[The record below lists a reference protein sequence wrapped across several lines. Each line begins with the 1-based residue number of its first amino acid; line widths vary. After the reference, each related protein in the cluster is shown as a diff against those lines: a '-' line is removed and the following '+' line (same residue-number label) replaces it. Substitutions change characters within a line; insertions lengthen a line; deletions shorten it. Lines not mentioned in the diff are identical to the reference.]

1 MIAKIKTKNSIYN
14 SIVFGFLGKGWGTK
28 AIVMSEDN
36 SKLEIIKFWDTNRHV
51 FIIDSSQEEWIKKHN
66 FEGYDWIYKNLKK
79 RLFNVSINSEG
90 IIENCIKMQS
100 QIKVD
105 DWHLIKDKNDIK
117 NLDEASLNFHDA
129 YVENIST
136 DDDKTIINFS
146 TWDCNIV
153 LELTGKVETNLNIDY
168 GRGNVVGGYLD
179 VITESNMFFEKGFVY
194 WVNSVNVK
202 TSKDIFADNFNRYF
216 KAQNIRW
223 RIII

>member
-1 MIAKIKTKNSIYN
+1 
-14 SIVFGFLGKGWGTK
+14 
-28 AIVMSEDN
+28 
-36 SKLEIIKFWDTNRHV
+36 
-51 FIIDSSQEEWIKKHN
+51 
-66 FEGYDWIYKNLKK
+66 
-79 RLFNVSINSEG
+79 
-90 IIENCIKMQS
+90 MQS

-146 TWDCNIV
+146 AWDCSIV

-179 VITESNMFFEKGFVY
+179 VITESNMFFEKC
-194 WVNSVNVK
+194 SDHK
-202 TSKDIFADNFNRYF
+202 KKREA
-216 KAQNIRW
+216 
-223 RIII
+223 

>member
-1 MIAKIKTKNSIYN
+1 MIAKIKTKNGIYN

-36 SKLEIIKFWDTNRHV
+36 SKLEIIKFWDPNRRV
-51 FIIDSSQEEWIKKHN
+51 FIIDASQEEWIKKHN

-90 IIENCIKMQS
+90 IIENCIEMQS

-146 TWDCNIV
+146 AWDCSIV

-168 GRGNVVGGYLD
+168 GRGNVVGGYCD
-179 VITESNMFFEKGFVY
+179 VITESNMFFENGFVY
-194 WVNSVNVK
+194 WVNSANVK
-202 TSKDIFADNFNRYF
+202 TSKETFADNFNRYF